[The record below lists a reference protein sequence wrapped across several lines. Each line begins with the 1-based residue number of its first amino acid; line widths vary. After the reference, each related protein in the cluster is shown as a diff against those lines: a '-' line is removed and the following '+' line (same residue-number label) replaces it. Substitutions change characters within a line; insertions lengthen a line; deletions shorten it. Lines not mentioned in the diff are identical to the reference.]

1 MIKSTWFRSLILC
14 GVVAVAG
21 AGCGSMSG
29 ESGTSELSTV
39 SDQTDNQ
46 RRAQIR
52 LQLAVGYFQQ
62 GQMSVALDELKQA
75 LQSDPDFADA
85 YNMRGLI
92 YMEMGETRLAEDNF
106 LRALKLAPNNPET
119 ANNYGWFLCQ
129 NGREKESI
137 AYFEAA
143 LRNKS
148 YQSPVVAMNNAGI
161 CSLKLKDLASAERY
175 LTQAFQDDPSRVDTN
190 VNLAKY
196 YVVRSE
202 YQRARFYMTRAI
214 KSGRLGP
221 DALWTGIKI
230 ERKLGDRTTE
240 NSLATQ
246 LRRNFPKSKE
256 FAAYLRGAFD
266 E

>member
-1 MIKSTWFRSLILC
+1 MIKRNGLRFLAVCSLL
-14 GVVAVAG
+14 ALL
-21 AGCGSMSG
+21 AGCGSTPTDG
-29 ESGTSELSTV
+29 GGTEISSI

-62 GQMSVALDELKQA
+62 GQLTVALDELKQA
-75 LQSDPDFADA
+75 LQSDPNYADA

-92 YMEMGETRLAEDNF
+92 YMELEEPRLAEENF
-106 LRALKLAPNNPET
+106 LRALKLAPNNPES
-119 ANNYGWFLCQ
+119 ANNYGWYLCQ
-129 NGREKESI
+129 NGRIKESI
-137 AYFEAA
+137 GYFETA
-143 LRNKS
+143 LRNKT
-148 YQSPVVAMNNAGI
+148 YQSPVVAMNNAGA
-161 CSLKLKDLASAERY
+161 CSLKLKDFAQAERY
-175 LTQAFQDDPSRVDTN
+175 LMQAFEDDPSRPDTN
-190 VNLAKY
+190 MNLAKLY
-196 YVVRSE
+196 FERGD
-202 YQRARFYMTRAI
+202 YQRARFYISRAL
-214 KSGRLGP
+214 KAGKLGP